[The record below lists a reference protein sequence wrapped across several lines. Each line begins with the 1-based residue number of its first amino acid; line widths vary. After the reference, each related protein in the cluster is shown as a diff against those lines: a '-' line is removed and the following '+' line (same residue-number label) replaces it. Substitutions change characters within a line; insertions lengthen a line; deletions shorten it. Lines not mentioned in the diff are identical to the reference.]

1 MTSGAMKRDSAET
14 AAVDSARD
22 DRHTDYQSADNKGFL
37 TNSAMQSI
45 ASALTQP
52 ANCPPVITKTPPLP
66 PPLLL
71 LLLLLLLLVVVVVV
85 VLVVRLTRPLN
96 CSHLRRCCQFCPCM
110 GAVIYSAFKD
120 V

>member
-1 MTSGAMKRDSAET
+1 MKRDSAQT

-37 TNSAMQSI
+37 TDSAMQSI

-52 ANCPPVITKTPPLP
+52 ANCPPVITKTPPPPP

-71 LLLLLLLLVVVVVV
+71 LLLLLLLV
-85 VLVVRLTRPLN
+85 VVRLTLPLN
-96 CSHLRRCCQFCPCM
+96 CSHLRRCCQFYPCT

>member
-37 TNSAMQSI
+37 TDSAMQSI

-52 ANCPPVITKTPPLP
+52 ANCPPVITKTPPPPLPP

-71 LLLLLLLLVVVVVV
+71 LLLLLV
-85 VLVVRLTRPLN
+85 VLVVVL
-96 CSHLRRCCQFCPCM
+96 CWCC
-110 GAVIYSAFKD
+110 G
-120 V
+120 

>member
-1 MTSGAMKRDSAET
+1 MKRDSAQT

-37 TNSAMQSI
+37 TDSAMQSI

-52 ANCPPVITKTPPLP
+52 ANCPPVITKTPPPL
-66 PPLLL
+66 PLLL
-71 LLLLLLLLVVVVVV
+71 LLLLLVLLLVV
-85 VLVVRLTRPLN
+85 VVRLTRPLN
-96 CSHLRRCCQFCPCM
+96 CSHLRRCCQFYPCM

>member
-22 DRHTDYQSADNKGFL
+22 DRHTDYESADNKGFL
-37 TNSAMQSI
+37 TDSAMQSI

-52 ANCPPVITKTPPLP
+52 ANCPPVITKTPPPPP

-71 LLLLLLLLVVVVVV
+71 LLLVV
-85 VLVVRLTRPLN
+85 VLVVVRLTLPLN
-96 CSHLRRCCQFCPCM
+96 CSHLRRCCQFYPCM

>member
-1 MTSGAMKRDSAET
+1 MTSGAMKRDSAQT

-37 TNSAMQSI
+37 TDSAMQSI

-52 ANCPPVITKTPPLP
+52 ANCPPVITKTPPP
-66 PPLLL
+66 PPPLLPLLL
-71 LLLLLLLLVVVVVV
+71 LLLLLLLLVV
-85 VLVVRLTRPLN
+85 LVRLTRPLN
-96 CSHLRRCCQFCPCM
+96 CSHLRRCCQFYPCM